1 MVAGQPARYERRRP
15 ALHSEASASRWPPEC
30 IRDGVRATLVGQG
43 VVAVKKGRHRRFEE
57 ARSLKRSVATAS
69 RRCPECGA
77 EPDDKH
83 ASWCLVTEDDYDEI
97 LGTSPRDPSLTED
110 DPLAE

>member
-1 MVAGQPARYERRRP
+1 M
-15 ALHSEASASRWPPEC
+15 
-30 IRDGVRATLVGQG
+30 
-43 VVAVKKGRHRRFEE
+43 KKGRHRRFEE

-77 EPDDKH
+77 EPEDEH
-83 ASWCLVTEDDYDEI
+83 ASWCRATEDAYDEI
-97 LGTSPRDPSLTED
+97 LGNAPREASHAED